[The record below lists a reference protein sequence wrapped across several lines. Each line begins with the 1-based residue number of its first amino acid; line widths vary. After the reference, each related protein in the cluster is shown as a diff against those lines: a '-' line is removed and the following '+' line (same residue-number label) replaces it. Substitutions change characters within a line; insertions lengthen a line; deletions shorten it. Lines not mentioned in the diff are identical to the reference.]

1 MSPLTCA
8 ENLRRIELLV
18 NVTTI
23 LQLHWEIV
31 ASLRARARGEFW
43 QRSQTAFQECCEH
56 LRHSPCCHEGTLR
69 PNCVQDVDGPC
80 PDGESHGY

>member
-31 ASLRARARGEFW
+31 ASLRARARGELAVRVCF
-43 QRSQTAFQECCEH
+43 
-56 LRHSPCCHEGTLR
+56 GTGFLLL
-69 PNCVQDVDGPC
+69 
-80 PDGESHGY
+80 